1 MITPEEREEIIN
13 AAVEKAL
20 LLLPDTVGSLI
31 ANHVS
36 LSKIN
41 SQFYKDHP
49 EFKDKKDIVASI
61 IEKIDGEN
69 PTMDYKDILGKA
81 VPEIRRRIE
90 TVDSLNMKT
99 VSPNPSRAYEPL
111 TVPKIDNR
119 HGEL

>member
-20 LLLPDTVGSLI
+20 LVLPETVGSLI
-31 ANHVS
+31 TGHMA
-36 LSKIN
+36 LSKLN
-41 SQFYKDHP
+41 TQFYKDYP
-49 EFKDKKDIVASI
+49 EFKDRKDIVASI

-69 PTMDYKDILGKA
+69 PALDYKDILGKA

-90 TVDSLNMKT
+90 TVDSLNMKS
-99 VSPNPSRAYEPL
+99 VSSNPSRTYEPL

>member
-1 MITPEEREEIIN
+1 MITPEERESIILE
-13 AAVEKAL
+13 AVERAL
-20 LLLPDTVGSLI
+20 LVLPETIGSLLTSHM
-31 ANHVS
+31 A
-36 LSKIN
+36 LAKIN

-69 PTMDYKDILGKA
+69 PTLDYKDILGKA
-81 VPEIRRRIE
+81 VPEIHRRIE
-90 TVDSLNMKT
+90 TVDSLNMKS
-99 VSPNPSRAYEPL
+99 VSSNPSRTYEPL